1 MAGRGISALRHLPD
15 APSRP
20 TFGRGRARFSSAHL
34 DDDETAMALLRRQLE
49 TFAQAPLTPDTPG
62 PSSTAAYGQ
71 FDDHPSDAGTMT
83 PHSPGN
89 TSGAATPRR
98 RPRCASEASSSLV
111 STPRSSSSYNFRGD
125 DDPDCVC
132 YREKKQVH
140 IWFSVTVITI
150 RLRKP
155 MIVSTVVMLHTSN
168 TKWEQ
173 SSCFHSLTRSSVACV
188 VKRTAV
194 ESEESAPSTAT
205 WKCSWTM
212 TCVQNVAF
220 LASLNSIPSDILDC
234 HF

>member
-20 TFGRGRARFSSAHL
+20 SFGRGRARFSSAHL

-132 YREKKQVH
+132 YREKKQV
-140 IWFSVTVITI
+140 ICRMCGEAYRGRV
-150 RLRKP
+150 RRKCP
-155 MIVSTVVMLHTSN
+155 VHCNVKMLMDNDLCS
-168 TKWEQ
+168 
-173 SSCFHSLTRSSVACV
+173 
-188 VKRTAV
+188 
-194 ESEESAPSTAT
+194 
-205 WKCSWTM
+205 KCG
-212 TCVQNVAF
+212 
-220 LASLNSIPSDILDC
+220 IPCLFEFDTE
-234 HF
+234 

>member
-1 MAGRGISALRHLPD
+1 MAGRGVSALRHLPD

-20 TFGRGRARFSSAHL
+20 IFGRGRARFSSSNL

-49 TFAQAPLTPDTPG
+49 NFAQAPPTPDTPG

-111 STPRSSSSYNFRGD
+111 STPRSNSSYNFRGD

-132 YREKKQVH
+132 YREKKQV
-140 IWFSVTVITI
+140 ICRMCGEAYRGRVRRKCTVHCNV
-150 RLRKP
+150 K
-155 MIVSTVVMLHTSN
+155 MLMDN
-168 TKWEQ
+168 DL
-173 SSCFHSLTRSSVACV
+173 CA
-188 VKRTAV
+188 
-194 ESEESAPSTAT
+194 
-205 WKCSWTM
+205 KCG
-212 TCVQNVAF
+212 
-220 LASLNSIPSDILDC
+220 IPCLFEFDTE
-234 HF
+234 